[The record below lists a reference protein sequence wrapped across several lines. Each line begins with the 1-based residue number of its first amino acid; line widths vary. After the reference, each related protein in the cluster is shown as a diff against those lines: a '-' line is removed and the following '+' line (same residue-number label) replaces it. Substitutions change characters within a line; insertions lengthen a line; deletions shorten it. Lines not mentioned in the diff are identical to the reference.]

1 MLDHFCLEILWIKT
15 FQRRSVPSI
24 GIRLRPPVET
34 NNIGLFSNILD
45 AKHFHKRLPHSDIL
59 QAMKL
64 SLSLVL
70 HFLHTTSL

>member
-1 MLDHFCLEILWIKT
+1 MLENFCLEILWIKT

-45 AKHFHKRLPHSDIL
+45 AKLVYGRICASDCL
-59 QAMKL
+59 TC
-64 SLSLVL
+64 
-70 HFLHTTSL
+70 TTVNCYYYG